1 MNLDGYYLDLHK
13 LDQMKDATFRDRIHD
28 MYRDMI
34 YSNDEGRT
42 KISQSL
48 FNTLLSN
55 GYLKS
60 VRDEKI
66 ESILDGNNSINS

>member
-34 YSNDEGRT
+34 FSYEEKRNLVANSFFLT
-42 KISQSL
+42 L
-48 FNTLLSN
+48 FHS
-55 GYLKS
+55 GYLID
-60 VRDEKI
+60 VRNEKI
-66 ESILDGNNSINS
+66 EELLNDNSISS